1 MIIEGIG
8 LVVFGYLAGSIPTGL
23 LLATAFSGVDPRKE
37 GSRNIGATNI
47 LRTAGKTLGVL
58 TLAGDCLKGLIPVLI
73 GLWLLK
79 SDIWVCLI
87 ALAAFT
93 GHLFPI
99 YLKFKGGKGVA
110 TALGIYLGIAP
121 LAVLIDAGIFF
132 GVVLKWRYVSL
143 GSLTAATA
151 MPILIAILTKSIPY
165 VIASLIVAGLIYY
178 RHHENVRRLL
188 SGSENRLSL

>member
-23 LLATAFSGVDPRKE
+23 LLATAFSSVDPRKE

-58 TLAGDCLKGLIPVLI
+58 TLAGDCLKGLMPVLI

-87 ALAAFT
+87 ALSAFT

-178 RHHENVRRLL
+178 RHHENIRRLL

>member
-58 TLAGDCLKGLIPVLI
+58 TLAGDCLKGLMPVLI

-87 ALAAFT
+87 ALSAFT

-121 LAVLIDAGIFF
+121 LAVLIDAGIFC

-178 RHHENVRRLL
+178 RHQENIRRLL